1 MCIPIHV
8 YRVTR
13 YNNLPGR
20 GRELL
25 LNTGED
31 TFPDYFVF
39 STCRADTTRTVTF
52 GRVRLT
58 VPPKTVLTGTAT
70 LSGWSNTL
78 KT

>member
-8 YRVTR
+8 Y
-13 YNNLPGR
+13 GR
-20 GRELL
+20 FIMIFSITTIVFRGLELL
-25 LNTGED
+25 RED
-31 TFPDYFVF
+31 TFSYFD
-39 STCRADTTRTVTF
+39 RAVRTRTRTVTF
-52 GRVRLT
+52 GRVT